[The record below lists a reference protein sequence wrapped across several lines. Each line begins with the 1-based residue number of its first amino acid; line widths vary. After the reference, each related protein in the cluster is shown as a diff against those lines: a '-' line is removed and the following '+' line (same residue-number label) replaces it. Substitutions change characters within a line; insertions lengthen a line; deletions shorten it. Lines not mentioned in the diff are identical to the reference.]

1 MKTKLYSKCINYN
14 FEKLFEKKNYSF
26 FTKGNY
32 NLNIIGIR
40 SNNENNIVTNIY
52 DDIIIVDYN
61 VNKIH
66 KRQIYQCTTKPG
78 LSYMLKPTNSKGTAI
93 LVPNQY
99 KGVYSIGLHN
109 GKYEALCQRLG
120 SVKVYRDNNKNK
132 IYDFKPETIEEGNF
146 GINIHRAD
154 KYGNSILV
162 NGYSAGCQ
170 VICNPKDFI
179 SFMRLCNISK
189 DIYGNK
195 FTYTLITEDDLI

>member
-78 LSYMLKPTNSKGTAI
+78 LSYMLKPSNAKGTAI

-154 KYGNSILV
+154 KYGNSTLV